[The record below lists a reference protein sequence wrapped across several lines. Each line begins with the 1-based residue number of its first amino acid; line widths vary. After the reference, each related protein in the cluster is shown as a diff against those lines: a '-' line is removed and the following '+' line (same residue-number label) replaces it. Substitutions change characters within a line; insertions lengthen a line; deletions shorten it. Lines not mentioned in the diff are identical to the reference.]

1 MPTQPSSPPKPVAE
15 KFRPELTRLPEYTSA
30 RRLFRR
36 FLRGLARLIV
46 DFWLRPEVRGLENFP
61 QKGPAVIA
69 LNHLGDA
76 DAVLV
81 FSHLPTIEI
90 DPLGASDLYD
100 LWWLGVLGDWYGTI
114 WLHRGRADR
123 RALACA
129 LESLRRG
136 RFVAIAPEGRE
147 SPTRSLEEGAFG
159 AAFLALKADVPI
171 VPVAVTGTE
180 NERVYGSLQRF
191 RPRRVHATMTVG
203 KPFRLARPG
212 GRREAMRLGTERI
225 MQELARLLPP
235 QYRGV
240 YAGAVQER

>member
-1 MPTQPSSPPKPVAE
+1 MPTRPSSPPKPVAE
-15 KFRPELTRLPEYTSA
+15 TYRPELTRLPEYTLA

-36 FLRGLARLIV
+36 FLRWLARPLV
-46 DFWLRPEVRGLENFP
+46 HFWLRPEVRGLENFP
-61 QKGPAVIA
+61 QKGPAIIA

-100 LWWLGVLGDWYGTI
+100 LWGVGALCEWYGTI
-114 WLHRGRADR
+114 WLHRGRPDR

-136 RFVAIAPEGRE
+136 RFVAVAPEGRE
-147 SPTRSLEEGAFG
+147 SLTHSLEEGASG

-171 VPVAVTGTE
+171 VPIAVTGTE
-180 NERVYGSLQRF
+180 NERVYGSLRHF
-191 RPRRVHATMTVG
+191 RPRRTHATMAVG
-203 KPFRLARPG
+203 RPFRLAQTG
-212 GRREAMRLGTERI
+212 GRRESMRLGTERI
-225 MQELARLLPP
+225 MRELARLLPP

-240 YAGAVQER
+240 YAGKVREL

>member
-1 MPTQPSSPPKPVAE
+1 MPTLPSSPPKPLA
-15 KFRPELTRLPEYTSA
+15 KTFRPELTRLPAYTPA
-30 RRLFRR
+30 RRLFRHV
-36 FLRGLARLIV
+36 LRGLARPVVRL
-46 DFWLRPEVRGLENFP
+46 WLSPEVSGLENFP
-61 QKGPAVIA
+61 RKGPGIVAM
-69 LNHLGDA
+69 NHLGDA

-81 FSHLPTIEI
+81 LSYLPTIEI
-90 DPLGASDLYD
+90 DPLAASDLYD
-100 LWWLGVLGDWYGTI
+100 LKWLAALGNWYGTI

-129 LESLRRG
+129 LEALRRG

-147 SPTRSLEEGAFG
+147 SLTHSLEEGTLG

-171 VPVAVTGTE
+171 IPIAVTGTE

-203 KPFRLARPG
+203 RPFRLAWLG
-212 GRREAMRLGTERI
+212 GRRESVRLGTERI
-225 MQELARLLPP
+225 MQELAHLLPP

-240 YAGAVQER
+240 YAGTVREM